1 MGCNMNIANEV
12 RDYIRTQLST
22 NVDSID
28 LDCNLWTEGHLDS
41 TAILDLILWL
51 ESSYNITIQNEELT
65 PENFAT
71 LRNIEE
77 FVLRSAAPGLES
89 GTEPVRAERS

>member
-1 MGCNMNIANEV
+1 MNIASEILS
-12 RDYIRTQLST
+12 YIRTQLSA
-22 NVDSID
+22 DIPHID
-28 LDCNLWTEGHLDS
+28 LDCNLWTEGYLDS
-41 TAILDLILWL
+41 TAILELILWL

-77 FVLRSAAPGLES
+77 FVRRSMAQAGSTTLPAG
-89 GTEPVRAERS
+89 A

>member
-1 MGCNMNIANEV
+1 MSIANDV
-12 RDYIRTQLST
+12 LVYIRTQLS
-22 NVDSID
+22 VDVPEIA
-28 LDCNLWTEGHLDS
+28 LDCNLWTEGYLDS
-41 TAILDLILWL
+41 TAILELILWL

-77 FVLRSAAPGLES
+77 FVQRRSTQSDDKTLSAS
-89 GTEPVRAERS
+89 T

>member
-1 MGCNMNIANEV
+1 MSIAHEV
-12 RDYIRTQLST
+12 LGYIRTQLS
-22 NVDSID
+22 VDVPDID
-28 LDCNLWTEGHLDS
+28 VDCNLWTEGYLDS
-41 TAILDLILWL
+41 TAILELILWL

-77 FVLRSAAPGLES
+77 FVQRTSVQVGSDTVPAR
-89 GTEPVRAERS
+89 T

>member
-1 MGCNMNIANEV
+1 MRIAHEV
-12 RDYIRTQLST
+12 LGYIRTQLS
-22 NVDSID
+22 VDVPDID
-28 LDCNLWTEGHLDS
+28 VDCNLWTEGYLDS
-41 TAILDLILWL
+41 TAILELILWL

-77 FVLRSAAPGLES
+77 FVQRTSAQIGSDTVPAR
-89 GTEPVRAERS
+89 T

>member
-1 MGCNMNIANEV
+1 MTIAGEV
-12 RDYIRTQLST
+12 LAYIRTQLSAD
-22 NVDSID
+22 VPEVD

-41 TAILDLILWL
+41 TAILELILWL

-77 FVLRSAAPGLES
+77 FVQRSTASQVGS
-89 GTEPVRAERS
+89 GTSMAET

>member
-1 MGCNMNIANEV
+1 MRCNMNIANEV
-12 RDYIRTQLST
+12 LGYIRTQLST
-22 NVDSID
+22 NVDNVD
-28 LDCNLWTEGHLDS
+28 LDCNLWTEGYLDS
-41 TAILDLILWL
+41 TAILELILWL

-77 FVLRSAAPGLES
+77 FVLRSAPAQLGDS
-89 GTEPVRAERS
+89 TVPVRVEQS